1 MSLLIIGGTGTL
13 GRQIVREALNEGY
26 QVRCLVRNLRK
37 ANFLK
42 EWGAELVY
50 GDLTIP
56 ETIPPCL
63 IGITGVIDAAT
74 SRPNDLTSLK
84 KVDWYGKLALIEAC
98 KCASIKHFVFCSVIN
113 FEKFSY
119 IPLMQ
124 MKKGVEKKL
133 IESEIPYTIF
143 RLTGFYQGLISQYAI
158 PILENQSIWVTNE
171 NTCVSY
177 MDTQDIAKFCLKSLV
192 IQKAQNQTFLLG
204 GPKGWLSS
212 EIIELCEQFAGQTA
226 QVSKIPVYLLK
237 VARQF
242 LNFFEWGRNIT
253 DRLAFVE
260 ILNIE
265 NNFSKSTSDIYTIFE
280 VDEAEILSLENYF
293 QEYFIKILKRL
304 KDINF
309 EDVQKQ
315 KNLII

>member
-1 MSLLIIGGTGTL
+1 MSLLIVCGTGTL
-13 GRQIVREALNEGY
+13 GRQIVRQALNEGY
-26 QVRCLVRNLRK
+26 QVRCLVRNIRK

-50 GDLTIP
+50 GDLSLP

-63 IGITGVIDAAT
+63 IGITSVIDAST
-74 SRPNDLTSLK
+74 SRPNDLSSLK
-84 KVDWYGKLALIEAC
+84 QVDWYGKLALIESA
-98 KCASIKHFVFCSVIN
+98 KTANIEQFVFCSLMN
-113 FEKFSY
+113 LEKFSY

-124 MKKGVEKKL
+124 MKKGIETKLEK
-133 IESEIPYTIF
+133 SNIPYTIF
-143 RLTGFYQGLISQYAI
+143 RLSGFYQGLIGQYAI
-158 PILENQSIWVTNE
+158 PILESQPIWITNE

-177 MDTQDIAKFCLKSLV
+177 MDTQDIAKFCLKSLSLPET
-192 IQKAQNQTFLLG
+192 KNQTFALSG
-204 GPKGWLSS
+204 IKGWISS
-212 EIIELCEQFAGQTA
+212 EIISLCEQLAGQKA
-226 QVSKIPVYLLK
+226 EVSKIPILLLK
-237 VARQF
+237 IARQF
-242 LNFFEWGRNIT
+242 LSFFQWGESIT

-260 ILNIE
+260 ILNVE
-265 NNFSKSTSDIYTIFE
+265 DNFTKSTDNIYELFKINPE
-280 VDEAEILSLENYF
+280 ELLSLEDYF